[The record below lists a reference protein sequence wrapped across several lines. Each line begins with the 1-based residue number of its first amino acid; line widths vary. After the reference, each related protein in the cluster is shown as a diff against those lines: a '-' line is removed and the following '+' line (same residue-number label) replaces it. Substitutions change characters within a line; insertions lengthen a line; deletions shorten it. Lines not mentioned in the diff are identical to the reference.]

1 MKNKENQKKAKRK
14 EEVKRKVRGKYK
26 VNKIMNEKK
35 KKKNESK
42 DKEEGKL
49 KLQLHCYTTH
59 HWVNHGASDPEE
71 LDPFLKQK
79 GQQDNEATKT
89 SRRTWAGRCD

>member
-1 MKNKENQKKAKRK
+1 M
-14 EEVKRKVRGKYK
+14 
-26 VNKIMNEKK
+26 NKIMNEKK

-79 GQQDNEATKT
+79 GQ
-89 SRRTWAGRCD
+89 